1 MNVHYKKAVDEI
13 NKRNPGNTVI
23 NYLFDKNFINKYFSE
38 SEFNDEILSDEQKNE
53 FNRRLKVALT
63 EAVEVLNNRRILL
76 LILSPLMY
84 FFGGILRDIWI
95 EFESARVYDFESNI
109 FFYGIWFLW
118 LISFIYPLLWAF
130 FFHAES
136 KTIKNYIR
144 LELDNTSLI
153 DKPFN
158 SKVNSYEG
166 HGYSSR
172 LRELDKLLEEGLISQ
187 SEYDQKRKSILK
199 DL

>member
-1 MNVHYKKAVDEI
+1 MNAHYKKVVDEI
-13 NKRNPGNTVI
+13 NKRNPANSVI
-23 NYLFDKNFINKYFSE
+23 NYLFDKNFINKYFPE

-76 LILSPLMY
+76 LVLSPFMY
-84 FFGGILRDIWI
+84 FFGGIIRDIWI
-95 EFESARVYDFESNI
+95 EFENSRVFAFENTI
-109 FFYGIWFLW
+109 LFYGIWFLW
-118 LISFIYPLLWAF
+118 LLSFIYPLFWAF
-130 FFHAES
+130 IFHAES
-136 KTIKNYIR
+136 KSIKNYIR
-144 LELDNTSLI
+144 LELDNTSLV

-166 HGYSSR
+166 HCYSSR

-187 SEYDQKRKSILK
+187 SEYDQKLKSILK